1 MTLLEEASIIQ
12 QYLEINCYENPVE
25 IQERI
30 RALAVYQARSGEML
44 AEAKKILNHKKT
56 AEIQQTII
64 SIAKEAHLAAGVQNA
79 LLKSIC
85 IEESF
90 LVDWLD
96 RINASCTHQSASMIT
111 LLSYAKEEMK
121 LSGSQH

>member
-1 MTLLEEASIIQ
+1 MTLSEEATKIQ
-12 QYLEINCYENPVE
+12 EYLEIQCSENPLEV
-25 IQERI
+25 QDRI
-30 RALAVYQARSGEML
+30 RTLSVYQARSGQML
-44 AEAKKILNHKKT
+44 ADAKKLLNEKKT
-56 AEIQQTII
+56 AEIQKTII
-64 SIAKEAHLAAGVQNA
+64 NIAKEAHLAAGVQNA

-85 IEESF
+85 IEESY

-111 LLSYAKEEMK
+111 LLSYAKEEMR